1 MIQNRI
7 FQVEYEYQ
15 RGYWDAWF
23 VKDIC
28 FNQNSIYSIIL
39 LADKIS
45 WCEYVACQ

>member
-28 FNQNSIYSIIL
+28 FNQNSICSITL